1 MGGLLE
7 CGGRLIDRV
16 VFWFCRGFPVEQVK
30 YILGLTFEKNAPFK
44 KLRVQIASEDLLK
57 KIAGDEEE
65 LTQQGLPGGGEGTL
79 NGAGSQVQVPGY
91 QGQPLQDGHPGDL
104 VFEEPLH
111 HDRWVTLKQMAAIYA
126 AHGTNNPAS
135 CLWRIEMAVPMP
147 K

>member
-1 MGGLLE
+1 
-7 CGGRLIDRV
+7 LIDRV

-79 NGAGSQVQVPGY
+79 NGAGSQVQVPGH